1 MNYFLAFVSV
11 ENIDLKRISIKNLIF
26 NEFKQTAI
34 EVKGE
39 KEDFQFVYASN
50 KNIKINEFVFENI
63 IIIGDIS
70 LHNKKELIQKYNLD
84 MNMDNERLI
93 IYLYKRKGIKV
104 LKDLIGEF
112 SFILYDQ
119 GKKKVYAVRDQIGIK
134 TLFWIRRKEG
144 YIFASDIFLLKNF
157 FDLSNLNIGY
167 FKEFLEREGI
177 LDSIITPYRDV
188 NRLSSGRYLISDT
201 SNGDFE
207 IRQYW
212 DLSNI
217 KDTIV
222 YENQLDYFE
231 EFTDLLSKSVKDR
244 LVKETGNSIMLSG
257 GMDSTSLYA
266 LSKSIEAK
274 QNQFKISSVSA
285 VFDELK
291 ECDERIY
298 IEELFNMYKSE
309 GQYINCDNKLV
320 FEDFPNTKVFPY
332 EPSVN
337 ATSFSLMY
345 PLLRESVHNGA
356 SNILSGY
363 GGDHLLTGSLHVT
376 RDFLKKREI
385 RKAFAYMTNYSI
397 CTNTSAFQNSINY
410 MFFPNV
416 AKEYVLTKN
425 SNYYNYMSKK
435 LKSIKYFHQKEL
447 YYQISNAKAHLYMDK
462 VLGAFVGVDIKHPFL
477 DRRLI
482 EYIYKIPGEF
492 RFSNMNTKYILR
504 KSMENYLP
512 ESIVNRKNKTTHLAY
527 IYKSI
532 QKKWAVIFKVM
543 QHPMIV
549 ESLKLVTQ
557 NFWEE
562 ELYKWRNGVENHES
576 FWVLFMIEIWL
587 IQHMQVIDRG

>member
-1 MNYFLAFVSV
+1 
-11 ENIDLKRISIKNLIF
+11 
-26 NEFKQTAI
+26 
-34 EVKGE
+34 
-39 KEDFQFVYASN
+39 
-50 KNIKINEFVFENI
+50 
-63 IIIGDIS
+63 DIS

>member
-1 MNYFLAFVSV
+1 MNWFLAFVSV
-11 ENIDLKRISIKNLIF
+11 ENIDLEQISIKNLIF
-26 NEFKQTAI
+26 NEFKQTAM

-50 KNIKINEFVFENI
+50 KNNKINEFMFENI
-63 IIIGDIS
+63 VIIGDVS
-70 LHNKKELIQKYNLD
+70 LHNRKEIIIKYNLD

-93 IYLYKRKGIKV
+93 SYLYIRKGIEV

-119 GKKKVYAVRDQIGIK
+119 DRKKVYAVRDQIGIK
-134 TLFWIRRKEG
+134 TLFWIRRKDG

-157 FDLSNLNIGY
+157 FDFSNLNNDY
-167 FKEFLEREGI
+167 FKEFLEKDGI
-177 LDSIITPYRDV
+177 LDSRITPYRDV
-188 NRLSSGRYLISDT
+188 NRLSSGSYLISDT
-201 SNGDFE
+201 SNGDFKMH
-207 IRQYW
+207 QYW
-212 DLSNI
+212 ELSNI
-217 KDTIV
+217 KNTIV

-231 EFTDLLSKSVKDR
+231 EFTDLLLKSVEDR
-244 LVKETGNSIMLSG
+244 LVTETGNSIMLSG

-266 LSKSIEAK
+266 LSKNIEA
-274 QNQFKISSVSA
+274 QENQFKISSVSA

-298 IEELFNMYKSE
+298 IEELLSMYKSE

-320 FEDFPNTKVFPY
+320 FEDFPNTKVFSY

-345 PLLRESVHNGA
+345 PLLRDSVHNGA
-356 SNILSGY
+356 SNVLSGY

-385 RKAFAYMTNYSI
+385 RKALAYMTNYSI

-425 SNYYNYMSKK
+425 SNYYKYMSKK
-435 LKSIKYFHQKEL
+435 MKNIKYFHQKEL

-462 VLGAFVGVDIKHPFL
+462 VLGAFVGADIKHPFL

-492 RFSNMNTKYILR
+492 RFSHMNTKYILR
-504 KSMENYLP
+504 KSMGNYLP
-512 ESIVNRKNKTTHLAY
+512 ESIVNRQNKTTHLAY

-532 QKKWAVIFKVM
+532 QKKWPVILKVM

-549 ESLKLVTQ
+549 ENLKLVTQ
-557 NFWEE
+557 KFWEE

-587 IQHMQVIDRG
+587 IQHMQVISRG

>member
-63 IIIGDIS
+63 VMIGDVS

-93 IYLYKRKGIKV
+93 IYLYKRKGIKI

-222 YENQLDYFE
+222 YESQLDYFE
-231 EFTDLLSKSVKDR
+231 EFTNLLSKSVKDR

-266 LSKSIEAK
+266 LSKNIEAK

-549 ESLKLVTQ
+549 ERLKLVTQ